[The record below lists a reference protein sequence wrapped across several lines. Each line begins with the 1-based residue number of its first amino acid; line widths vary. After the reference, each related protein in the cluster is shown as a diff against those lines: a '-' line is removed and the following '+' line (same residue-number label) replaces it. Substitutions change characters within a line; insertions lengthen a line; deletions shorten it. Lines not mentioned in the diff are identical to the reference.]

1 MNLRYE
7 LSNELSNEVDADSIA
22 KRGYCVVRL
31 DSAGIARP
39 ERLQST
45 KTPLTGEEM
54 LIRYTKGNRSLNI
67 GAESFFFEEGQ
78 SEKYEKAKY
87 GGVKV
92 DPEGNSL
99 LIGLFDEQ
107 KKQIN

>member
-1 MNLRYE
+1 MKIQKKWD
-7 LSNELSNEVDADSIA
+7 NELDADAIG

-31 DSAGIARP
+31 DSSGIARP
-39 ERLQST
+39 VRIQSAE
-45 KTPLTGEEM
+45 TPLTGDEL
-54 LIRYTKGNRSLNI
+54 LIRYTKGSRRINI

-78 SEKYEKAKY
+78 SEKYEKAKF

-107 KKQIN
+107 KNRSTKTC